1 MNAILFYSILR
12 RYAYVFTWKGFEQC
26 VDTFLKS
33 NQNLKQ
39 ETAESETGMAEKSR
53 WDQQT
58 VGISLVWFGEIE
70 RKLAKLPKTT
80 FTYRSS
86 S

>member
-1 MNAILFYSILR
+1 MYLLENDLKNVLI
-12 RYAYVFTWKGFEQC
+12 
-26 VDTFLKS
+26 TFLKKH
-33 NQNLKQ
+33 QKLKQ

-53 WDQQT
+53 WDRQT
-58 VGISLVWFGEIE
+58 VDKSLVWFGEIE

-80 FTYRSS
+80 FAHCSS